1 MKLKI
6 KHSLLALLISYVFL
20 SILTL
25 ETIPYK
31 IHNSLIFSDGN
42 TTDKRF
48 TVILNTVLPINKE
61 NTSREIVT
69 NSVKLNGKR
78 TNVFFTLDLYKTHL
92 HYLLGIKYN
101 SVLINDKGKI
111 VTQKNY

>member
-6 KHSLLALLISYVFL
+6 KHSILALLICYVVL
-20 SILTL
+20 SIFTL

-31 IHNSLIFSDGN
+31 IHNSIIFSGEN
-42 TTDKRF
+42 TTDTKL

-61 NTSREIVT
+61 YASSEIVT

-78 TNVFFTLDLYKTHL
+78 TNEYFTLELYRTHL

-101 SVLINDKGKI
+101 SILTNDMGKI

>member
-6 KHSLLALLISYVFL
+6 KHSIMALLISYVFL
-20 SILTL
+20 SIITL

-31 IHNSLIFSDGN
+31 IHNSIIFSGMD
-42 TTDKRF
+42 TTDTKL

-61 NTSREIVT
+61 NTSSKIVT
-69 NSVKLNGKR
+69 DSVKLNGKR
-78 TNVFFTLDLYKTHL
+78 TNEYFTLELYRTHL

-101 SVLINDKGKI
+101 SVLTNDIGKI
-111 VTQKNY
+111 VTHKNY